1 MNTQHPDIMLCIFD
15 ILVISAKR
23 CFVRTCKDLHKLSV
37 HIPNAEIEFRK
48 RLDKE
53 IYLSPYF
60 CHSKF
65 FYKLHKYTIELLADH
80 YHVPD
85 HYFVPENEVF
95 SKLPGIYKKVGECGK
110 LKLFQKMVHVC
121 SIVHTRKCVNYAIN
135 GASKMGQL
143 RFLKWIYNHNYLS
156 SDNSAAEYAAKW
168 NQIDILMWMKR
179 KEIPFHESN
188 SIAKAVARGHMDVVK
203 YLLDDY
209 TGNVTNNY
217 YAARKGALDMIKY
230 LRERYPASLS
240 GVCEGAASAGNID
253 ILEYAYACGK
263 RLHRFSNVHPR
274 ALTWLLDKGHLDPA
288 SLKKHDVHNNSF
300 ESIQIFYSHGLLVL
314 DEGLFVGAVSSG
326 NVDFVKWLHEIGCP
340 YDFRAAQEAVR
351 RGLEML
357 KLVVG
362 WGVRTMDDSYRIA
375 VMHGDTRIVKYLHKR
390 GHTFPDCI
398 PTAVR
403 LGNLPMVVL
412 CIRLGYVFD
421 EQACAAAADW
431 GSMKVLRW
439 LRGFDR
445 GQWNI
450 DATEIGVCPWNS
462 HVCANAIRS
471 GHVEILEFALKNGCE
486 FSDECHGI
494 AIRRNQKEIVTCIR
508 KFYPRF
514 MIE

>member
-1 MNTQHPDIMLCIFD
+1 MNPQHTDIMLCVFD
-15 ILVISAKR
+15 TLSISAKR
-23 CFVRTCKDLHKLSV
+23 CFIRTCKDLYKLFLY
-37 HIPNAEIEFRK
+37 IPNAEIEFRK

-60 CHSKF
+60 CHSKY

-80 YHVPD
+80 YHIPD
-85 HYFVPENEVF
+85 RYIISENEVF
-95 SKLPGIYKKVGECGK
+95 SKLPGIYKKIGECGK
-110 LKLFQKMVHVC
+110 LKLFQKMVRVC

-143 RFLKWIYNHNYLS
+143 RFLKWIYNHNYIN
-156 SDNSAAEYAAKW
+156 SDNCAAEYAAKW
-168 NQIDILMWMKR
+168 NQIDVLMWMK
-179 KEIPFHESN
+179 KNEVPFHESN
-188 SIAKAVARGHMDVVK
+188 SIAKAVARGHIDVVK

-230 LRERYPASLS
+230 LQVRYPASLS

-263 RLHRFSNVHPR
+263 KLHRFSNVHPR
-274 ALTWLLDKGHLDPA
+274 ALTWLINKGHLNIA
-288 SLKKHDVHNNSF
+288 NLKKRDVHNNNF
-300 ESIQIFYSHGLLVL
+300 ESIQIFYLHGLLIL
-314 DEGLFVGAVSSG
+314 DESLFVAAVSSG
-326 NVDFVKWLHEIGCP
+326 NIDFVKWLYEIKCP
-340 YDFRAAQEAVR
+340 YDFRAAQEAAR

-357 KLVVG
+357 KLLVG
-362 WGVRTMDDSYRIA
+362 WGVYIMGDCYRIA

-403 LGNLPMVVL
+403 LGNLQMVVL
-412 CIRLGYVFD
+412 CVRLNYAFD

-445 GQWNI
+445 DQWDI
-450 DATEIGVCPWNS
+450 DATGIGICPWNS
-462 HVCANAIRS
+462 RVCANAIRS
-471 GHVEILEFALKNGCE
+471 GHVEILEFALKNDCE
-486 FSDECHGI
+486 FSDECHGV